1 MPKRFDLLRCPC
13 ACLDMDNSLFRWCV
27 VIHKGAVR
35 VMSSGHQFSQL
46 EVAWDNGWILMEFIV
61 SKSNHI
67 RHLKLLGGINMID
80 FGSALKKYNEE
91 ALPTDCHSL
100 RQSRWLLGDQRPGC
114 IVKQSVTLMSL
125 AVEKKLN
132 PSSVLDTGNHTDR
145 ACLTIWNCFF
155 EVCAATTF
163 RPMIH
168 LKLLSKLVIPLSLGV
183 ELFGASWNVQLLKR
197 SKGHSK
203 ETKMQK
209 KTILPHTCL
218 PLALCAC
225 SCSANWNLL
234 RVDFNSTLAGKLRTR
249 EHSHNVMQTR
259 FFFFRNS
266 GNGMRTGGWKTKL
279 SNVSIAL
286 FYPNRGNQRI
296 CYTDLRNV
304 ANLAQQEGWS
314 ECRSAIQ
321 AVCCDIECR
330 SRTRQIL
337 SFLSAIL

>member
-1 MPKRFDLLRCPC
+1 M
-13 ACLDMDNSLFRWCV
+13 
-27 VIHKGAVR
+27 
-35 VMSSGHQFSQL
+35 
-46 EVAWDNGWILMEFIV
+46 
-61 SKSNHI
+61 
-67 RHLKLLGGINMID
+67 
-80 FGSALKKYNEE
+80 
-91 ALPTDCHSL
+91 
-100 RQSRWLLGDQRPGC
+100 
-114 IVKQSVTLMSL
+114 
-125 AVEKKLN
+125 
-132 PSSVLDTGNHTDR
+132 LDTGNHTDR

-259 FFFFRNS
+259 FFFFSGTQGMECELVGGRRNYQTYRS
-266 GNGMRTGGWKTKL
+266 LFFTQTGAIRESVTQIWETL
-279 SNVSIAL
+279 QIW
-286 FYPNRGNQRI
+286 PNRRDG
-296 CYTDLRNV
+296 V
-304 ANLAQQEGWS
+304 
-314 ECRSAIQ
+314 SAEVQ
-321 AVCCDIECR
+321 YRQCAV
-330 SRTRQIL
+330 IL
-337 SFLSAIL
+337 SAEAERGRFCHFSQLYCIASKRRYWHFEN

>member
-1 MPKRFDLLRCPC
+1 M
-13 ACLDMDNSLFRWCV
+13 
-27 VIHKGAVR
+27 
-35 VMSSGHQFSQL
+35 
-46 EVAWDNGWILMEFIV
+46 
-61 SKSNHI
+61 
-67 RHLKLLGGINMID
+67 
-80 FGSALKKYNEE
+80 
-91 ALPTDCHSL
+91 
-100 RQSRWLLGDQRPGC
+100 
-114 IVKQSVTLMSL
+114 
-125 AVEKKLN
+125 
-132 PSSVLDTGNHTDR
+132 LDTGNHTDR

-259 FFFFRNS
+259 FFFFPELREWNANWWVEDEIIKRIDRS
-266 GNGMRTGGWKTKL
+266 FLPKQGQSENLLHRSEKRCKFGPTGGMEWVQKCNTGSVLWYWVQKPNAADSVISL
-279 SNVSIAL
+279 S
-286 FYPNRGNQRI
+286 
-296 CYTDLRNV
+296 YTV
-304 ANLAQQEGWS
+304 
-314 ECRSAIQ
+314 
-321 AVCCDIECR
+321 
-330 SRTRQIL
+330 
-337 SFLSAIL
+337 